1 LDTRE
6 KIVTLAEF
14 AARDRQGL
22 WTAVIGVFDPF
33 TLAVA
38 KAIRERAKVD
48 RDLLVVVAPAN
59 GTLLNPEARAALI
72 AALRDVDTVV
82 IAAAE
87 EARSSLKNIP
97 GIEIFEDPAADT
109 RRSREFVDL
118 VLARQASSAQ

>member
-1 LDTRE
+1 MDTRE
-6 KIVTLAEF
+6 KIVTLEEF
-14 AARDRQGL
+14 AARNRQGL

-38 KAIRERAKVD
+38 KAIRERAKAD

-59 GTLLNPEARAALI
+59 DTLLNPEALAALI
-72 AALRDVDTVV
+72 AALRDVDMVV
-82 IAAAE
+82 IATPE

-97 GIEIFEDPAADT
+97 GIEIFEDRAADT
-109 RRSREFVDL
+109 KRSREFVDF